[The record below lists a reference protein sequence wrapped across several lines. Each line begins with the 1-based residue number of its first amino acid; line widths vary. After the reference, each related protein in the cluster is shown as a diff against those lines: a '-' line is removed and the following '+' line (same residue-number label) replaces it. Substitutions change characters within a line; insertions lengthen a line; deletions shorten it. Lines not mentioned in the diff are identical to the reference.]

1 MAELIRSGQ
10 VADLVLL
17 CLALEAA
24 GLAAWRWRTGRGLS
38 MSAMAALVM
47 PGVMLALALRAAL
60 MDAWWGWVGLS
71 LAGALLAHVADLH
84 QRLRVRPGAGAHQ
97 GDWPADWRP
106 PPDVNDARQACKLEL
121 TLHGVRR
128 SMACN
133 EDARSDQA
141 RPVGPAGTGGP
152 PP

>member
-24 GLAAWRWRTGRGLS
+24 GLAAYRWRTGRGLQIT
-38 MSAMAALVM
+38 AVAALIL

-60 MDAWWGWVGLS
+60 TGAWWGWVGLS

-84 QRLRVRPGAGAHQ
+84 QRLRAHPGIGAQ
-97 GDWPADWRP
+97 PRD
-106 PPDVNDARQACKLEL
+106 
-121 TLHGVRR
+121 
-128 SMACN
+128 
-133 EDARSDQA
+133 
-141 RPVGPAGTGGP
+141 
-152 PP
+152 